1 MLSNNR
7 IVGTLKYV
15 TGYTGFDT
23 VVENQSGNYLALKFD
38 TNVEEPDS
46 ITVELVGGE
55 KGPVTLD
62 DDHIHVMRIKDKTI
76 KTIKVVTTVDEQEY
90 VENYDISRLV
100 LTLAS
105 E

>member
-15 TGYTGFDT
+15 TGYTGFSS
-23 VVENQSGNYLALKFD
+23 VSEEQSGNYLALKFD

-46 ITVELVGGE
+46 ITVELVGGT

-62 DDHIHVMRIKDKTI
+62 EDRMHVMRIKDKTI

-100 LTLAS
+100 LTPVS